1 MNVNVRVSDCDYGA
15 VLSLSPFHLF
25 LCIFLSF
32 PFLYSLSVFLQQFP
46 YPPYRRDLFLL
57 IVDFILPLF
66 VILSFIYSAGVFVKV
81 QYITAYVGGPP
92 GYFCVGG
99 HSGQLV
105 DLIFKQTEQK
115 SLVIVINDLQL
126 LSLHEATLC

>member
-1 MNVNVRVSDCDYGA
+1 MEKIVDEAIIEWSTNSSFDMNVNVRVSDCDYGV

-81 QYITAYVGGPP
+81 QYITAYVGGPL
-92 GYFCVGG
+92 GILCGR
-99 HSGQLV
+99 
-105 DLIFKQTEQK
+105 
-115 SLVIVINDLQL
+115 
-126 LSLHEATLC
+126 TLRTVS